1 MKSVTNRALVAKKKM
16 YIQPKSEMTELNP
29 SRALLEGS
37 VTVTTDPHTGTGGD
51 APKRR
56 TEVF

>member
-1 MKSVTNRALVAKKKM
+1 MRKM
-16 YIQPKSEMTELNP
+16 YIQPKSELTELTP

-37 VTVTTDPHTGTGGD
+37 VTINQHDPNPSGSGTGGD

-56 TEVF
+56 TPVF

>member
-1 MKSVTNRALVAKKKM
+1 M
-16 YIQPKSEMTELNP
+16 YIQPKSEMMELNP

-37 VTVTTDPHTGTGGD
+37 ATIGTDPMVSGGTGGD

>member
-1 MKSVTNRALVAKKKM
+1 M
-16 YIQPKSEMTELNP
+16 YIHPKSELTELTP

-37 VTVTTDPHTGTGGD
+37 ATITTDPQISGGVGGG

-56 TEVF
+56 TKVF

>member
-1 MKSVTNRALVAKKKM
+1 MRKM
-16 YIQPKSEMTELNP
+16 YIQPKSEMAEVTTGH
-29 SRALLEGS
+29 ALCGS
-37 VTVTTDPHTGTGGD
+37 VTVTNDPKTGTGGD

>member
-1 MKSVTNRALVAKKKM
+1 MKKM
-16 YIQPKSEMTELNP
+16 YKQPKSEITELTP

-37 VTVTTDPHTGTGGD
+37 VVIGEDPNKPGGLGGN

-56 TEVF
+56 TKVF

>member
-1 MKSVTNRALVAKKKM
+1 MRKM
-16 YIQPKSEMTELNP
+16 YIQPKSELTELTP

-37 VTVTTDPHTGTGGD
+37 VTITEDPQIPGGIGGA

-56 TEVF
+56 TPAF

>member
-1 MKSVTNRALVAKKKM
+1 M
-16 YIQPKSEMTELNP
+16 YIQPKSEMAEVTTGH
-29 SRALLEGS
+29 ALCGS
-37 VTVTTDPHTGTGGD
+37 VTVTNDPMTPGGTGGD